1 MPGCRLYRPCPAARI
16 QAFSKMAADR
26 QALSAV
32 LITLNCASS
41 LRATLES
48 LAFCDEVVVV
58 DSDSTDGTREL
69 AESFGARVITEPWRG
84 FGPQKQ
90 FAIDQASHDWVLCVD
105 SDEIVS
111 PELRKSIES
120 ELVTPAF
127 KAYEFPRCNR
137 FLGRYLRHGEGY
149 PDLSLRLFHR
159 KHARWSDDVVHE
171 KVITLDVVGRLKG
184 DLLHH
189 SEESIETYLAKQ
201 NRYTTLAAEAML
213 AEGVE
218 VSFSK
223 LFLSPGFRFL
233 KFYILRG
240 GWKDG
245 LPGLIHILIGCF
257 NSFSKYAKHFETAR
271 VHVEPNLGAN
281 KLGS

>member
-1 MPGCRLYRPCPAARI
+1 MV
-16 QAFSKMAADR
+16 ADR

-32 LITLNCASS
+32 LITLNCAHS

-48 LAFCDEVVVV
+48 LAFCDEIVVV
-58 DSDSTDGTREL
+58 DSASTDGTPEL
-69 AESFGARVITEPWRG
+69 AASFGARVITESWRG

-90 FAIDQASHDWVLCVD
+90 FAIDQAANDWVLCVD

-111 PELRKSIES
+111 DALCKSIES
-120 ELVTPAF
+120 ALVAPTY

-149 PDLSLRLFHR
+149 PDLSLRLFNR

-171 KVITLDVVGRLKG
+171 KVITLDVVGQLKG

-189 SEESIETYLAKQ
+189 SEENIESYLSKQ
-201 NRYTTLAAEAML
+201 NRYTTLAADAMF
-213 AEGVE
+213 AEGVD
-218 VSFSK
+218 VSFTK
-223 LFLSPGFRFL
+223 LFLSPSFRFI
-233 KFYILRG
+233 KFYVLRG
-240 GWKDG
+240 GWMDG

-257 NSFSKYAKHFETAR
+257 NSFAKYAKHFELVR
-271 VHVEPNLGAN
+271 RQSHN
-281 KLGS
+281 